1 MATSDLP
8 EQGGVLQKAPPF
20 QESKH
25 LAIIPHLPAGI
36 ISPDILR
43 KIADVAEK
51 YEAKAIKVTSA
62 QQIIILG
69 IHQKKLDAAWA
80 DLGMVPTFSFGQRIK
95 SIKTC
100 PGENHCKKGFQDALT
115 LGQKI
120 DELYFGKEVPGKIK
134 IGVSG
139 CPNCCAESNL
149 RDIGLVGVKK
159 GYKLMIGGCGG
170 ANPRIGE
177 VIFQDLNEQQALE
190 KIDKIISFY
199 AVNAEKRERIGK
211 FVERVGLEE
220 FIRSIDAQ
228 QV

>member
-25 LAIIPHLPAGI
+25 LAIIPHLPVGI
-36 ISPDILR
+36 ITPDILR
-43 KIADVAEK
+43 KIADIAEK
-51 YEAKAIKVTSA
+51 YEAKAIKITSA

-69 IHQKKLDAAWA
+69 IHQKNLDAVWA
-80 DLGMVPTFSFGQRIK
+80 DLDMAPTYPFGLRVK
-95 SIKTC
+95 SIKAC
-100 PGENHCKKGFQDALT
+100 PGENYCKKGFQDALS
-115 LGQKI
+115 LAQKI
-120 DELYFGKEVPGKIK
+120 DELYFGREMPGKIK

-149 RDIGLVGVKK
+149 RDIGLVGNKK
-159 GYKLMIGGCGG
+159 GYKLMVGGCGG

-177 VIFQDLNEQQALE
+177 VIFQDLNEQQVLE

-199 AVNAEKRERIGK
+199 AANAEKKERIGR
-211 FVERVGLEE
+211 FVERVGMEGFL
-220 FIRSIDAQ
+220 RSI
-228 QV
+228 